1 MAMVVPCQTNQQ
13 SACKPRTAHYS
24 RYGHRHFFPREQALQ
39 QLTTGLKRAEWFTVA
54 HLLMVVAALAGG
66 FTAYLIGAPMP
77 FLIGGVIGS
86 AIFVVSYEKPTRRL
100 GKIHPYIRP
109 AAIAATG
116 AMIGSKVTPGLL
128 SVLPAFWISAIA
140 ILPFVLLAHAG
151 SYAMLR
157 HVGKYNV
164 TDAYFAAMPGGLVEA
179 LLLGEKAGAD
189 TRVLTVQHFIR
200 VLSVVVV
207 VPLLFYLL
215 TGEVVGSAASTS
227 GSTTPSL
234 PYNFVDIALIVLLG
248 AVGMFVGRKLR
259 IPAGHLMG
267 PLILAVI
274 VSISGVADIIV
285 PEWLLHTAQLVV
297 GTTLGAQ
304 FSGIGR
310 ALLQRCFKMGIL
322 TVTYMLMLGFVFA
335 SLLEPYVP
343 ADVSAMFVSFAAGG
357 LAEMSLIALSLDL
370 SPLIVALHHLIR
382 IFLTIYVGNQIFQ
395 RYFVNS
401 KE

>member
-1 MAMVVPCQTNQQ
+1 MNPLAVFNL
-13 SACKPRTAHYS
+13 AHV
-24 RYGHRHFFPREQALQ
+24 GMF
-39 QLTTGLKRAEWFTVA
+39 
-54 HLLMVVAALAGG
+54 AAAVAGG
-66 FTAYLIGAPMP
+66 SVAYLIGIPMP

-86 AIFVVSYEKPTRRL
+86 AIFVVSYEQSGRQL
-100 GKIHPYIRP
+100 GKLPPYLRP

-128 SVLPAFWISAIA
+128 SVLPAFWISAVA

-157 HVGKYNV
+157 YVGRYNV

-207 VPLLFYLL
+207 VPLLFYLV
-215 TGEVVGSAASTS
+215 TGEVVGSAAGTDDPAAESAQY
-227 GSTTPSL
+227 GL
-234 PYNFVDIALIVLLG
+234 IDIALILIL
-248 AVGMFVGRKLR
+248 AVTGLILGRKLR
-259 IPAGHLMG
+259 LPAGHLMG

-274 VSISGVADIIV
+274 VSLSGLADIAV
-285 PEWLLHTAQLVV
+285 PEWLLHSAQLIV

-304 FSGIGR
+304 FSGINR
-310 ALLQRCFKMGIL
+310 SMLRQCFKMGVM
-322 TVTYMLMLGFVFA
+322 TVTYMLVLGFVFA

-370 SPLIVALHHLIR
+370 SPIVVALHHLIR
-382 IFLTIYVGNQIFQ
+382 IFLTIYVGNHLYQ
-395 RYFVNS
+395 RFFV
-401 KE
+401 KPEK

>member
-1 MAMVVPCQTNQQ
+1 M
-13 SACKPRTAHYS
+13 
-24 RYGHRHFFPREQALQ
+24 G
-39 QLTTGLKRAEWFTVA
+39 FTIA
-54 HLLMVVAALAGG
+54 HLLMSAAAVAGG
-66 FTAYLIGAPMP
+66 YLAYLIGIPMP

-86 AIFVVSYEKPTRRL
+86 AIFVVSYEKAERQL
-100 GKIHPYIRP
+100 GKLPPYLRP

-128 SVLPAFWISAIA
+128 SVLPSFWISAVA

-157 HVGKYNV
+157 YVGKYNV
-164 TDAYFAAMPGGLVEA
+164 TDAYFAAMPGGLVEV

-207 VPLLFYLL
+207 VPLLFYLV
-215 TGEVVGSAASTS
+215 TGEVVGSAADTDSTVQARQYGFS
-227 GSTTPSL
+227 
-234 PYNFVDIALIVLLG
+234 DIALIMILAIAGLYL
-248 AVGMFVGRKLR
+248 GRKLG

-267 PLILAVI
+267 PLTLAVI
-274 VSISGVADIIV
+274 VSLTGLADIVV
-285 PEWLLHTAQLVV
+285 PEWLLHTAQLIV

-304 FSGIGR
+304 FSGISR
-310 ALLQRCFKMGIL
+310 LMLRRCFKMGVI
-322 TVTYMLMLGFVFA
+322 TVTYMLVLGFVFA
-335 SLLEPYVP
+335 SLLAPLVP

-370 SPLIVALHHLIR
+370 SPMIVALHHLIR

-395 RYFVNS
+395 RFLAKPKN
-401 KE
+401 K